1 MKALR
6 GFAVLACC
14 FAVVLALGLV
24 SPLSTV
30 AQTTNG
36 VFTGTVTDQTGAVVP
51 QADVK
56 VTNLGTALVV
66 TAKTDNG
73 GLFRVQELPIGQYK
87 IEASA
92 KGFKTSLRNF
102 LTLNAGTI
110 QRVDF
115 QLQLG
120 ESKQVVTVEGGAPLV
135 NTEDFKLALTV
146 TGSQVANLPLNGRNI
161 YDLMQLA
168 PGAVDVTGVMFEN
181 GHGTVVNGLRE
192 NFNGFLLNGV
202 SNKGLSGGPDTV
214 VNPDIVQEFQQ
225 LTLNMSAQYGNSAS
239 SITNVVT
246 KSGTNEFHGD
256 VYEFLRNDKLDAN
269 GFFINQNGDPRP
281 ALRFNQFGAAAN
293 GPVIKDKLF
302 FTASYQGDRFISG
315 APGVPITVESS
326 SWRQAVIAANTANSA
341 SVAALLYK
349 DFPPSTAGTPISA
362 ANSGTLDAF
371 VSNKG
376 IGNFWGYMCP
386 EVLNGGPAGFLPKAA
401 VIATRFQNLFGVN
414 AGDVASLIGTHLVG
428 LVPTPNCPTYF
439 GTGGPALRA
448 GAIAGFGGRTMGLF
462 NSATA
467 SFNTQ
472 TKGNLANGNEWS
484 TRLDWVPGQN
494 DRIFGEIYWQ
504 KFNDSVGPS
513 NNSSGPRG
521 FLNPQQ
527 IYIPNFQFSYVH
539 VFNPRWVNDFRFGF
553 VRNRNDILTTTPG
566 VPSIGFGDGSAGFGS
581 YNGYPQLFR
590 ENVYTYSDM
599 ISANKGK
606 HSLKIGADFR
616 RNLENSEFNVAR
628 PSYYFFDQ
636 LFFAVDAPVEEIAG
650 VDPGIITGK
659 PAQLSSNIRHW
670 RNLEFGAYFQD
681 DWKLRRNLTVSLGIR
696 YDLFSRHTERAGQ
709 VTTFIPGPGSLIP
722 GNGFFLDGIKNAN
735 IPAGAPG
742 CSAATGQNTALAPLA
757 GICGSGGFA
766 AAKNL
771 GKGNYKNFGPRIGV
785 AWDPFGDGKMS
796 VRGGWGISY
805 EGTLYNPLSNSRWNL
820 PFYSFNDSL
829 NFLGGDVNNII
840 YGPQTPG
847 VAASF
852 TGAPTNP
859 GQGVGAQA
867 NGNLSGW
874 DATNSNLAFLTG
886 IVFPEGIRDPRIQN
900 WFVGIQREVFSGTV
914 LEVDYVGTR
923 GRNLFRAENAN
934 RLPGGRLPPGTCV
947 NVQGRQECSL
957 RTAFNPV
964 GRLNP
969 NYGTLRV
976 WDNVS
981 RSWYNGLQSS
991 LRRQMGK
998 GVVFSVNY
1006 TWSHSIDTGSDW
1018 HSGATSA
1025 NGSAAGDGYSLDQTR
1040 PLLDRGNST
1049 FDIRHRIVG
1058 NYVWD
1063 LPWYKDQHGFIGHV
1077 LGGWQY
1083 NGIWSYQSGAHWT
1096 PYTASSRGLT
1106 GACNTN
1112 LADPACVNNGG
1123 DFNLDSIGNDR
1134 PDATHGNSITGN
1146 KQMYANGYFSPTGT
1160 FHRAYC
1166 SPLSIANLTCTAP
1179 FFGTPCVGCNGNLGR
1194 NTFVGPAHFN
1204 TDQSI
1209 FKNIKITE
1217 RFKAQFRAE
1226 FFNAFNHANFKLPSS
1241 STGANFA
1248 NRITSL
1254 NFGQSAG
1261 TLDPRE
1267 IQFGL
1272 KIFW

>member
-1 MKALR
+1 M
-6 GFAVLACC
+6 VLS
-14 FAVVLALGLV
+14 LALSAPIFG
-24 SPLSTV
+24 
-30 AQTTNG
+30 QGTNG
-36 VFTGTVTDQTGAVVP
+36 VFTGTVTDPSGGVVP

-73 GLFRVQELPIGQYK
+73 GLYRLQELPIGQYK
-87 IEASA
+87 IEVSA

-115 QLQLG
+115 QLELG
-120 ESKQVVTVEGGAPLV
+120 EAKQVVTVEGGAPLV
-135 NTEDFKLALTV
+135 NTEDYKLALTV
-146 TGSQVANLPLNGRNI
+146 TGTQVANLPLNGRNI
-161 YDLMQLA
+161 YDLMTLA

-202 SNKGLSGGPDTV
+202 SNKGLSGGPDTA

-239 SITNVVT
+239 TITNVVT

-269 GFFINQNGDPRP
+269 SFFINQAGSPRP
-281 ALRFNQFGAAAN
+281 ALRFNQFGGALT
-293 GPVIKDKLF
+293 GPIKKDKLF

-315 APGVPITVESS
+315 APGVPIVLESS
-326 SWRQAVIAANTANSA
+326 AWRQAVIAANAANSA

-349 DFPPSTAGTPISA
+349 DFPPSTAGTPIPAASA
-362 ANSGTLDAF
+362 GTLDTF
-371 VSNKG
+371 IGQKG
-376 IGNFWGYMCP
+376 LGNFWSYMCP
-386 EVLNGGPAGFLPKAA
+386 DVLNQGAASAQPKAA
-401 VIATRFQNLFGVN
+401 AIATKFQNLFGVT
-414 AGDVASLIGTHLVG
+414 AADVAALVAPG
-428 LVPTPNCPTYF
+428 NCPTYT

-448 GAIAGFGGRTMGLF
+448 GAIAGFGGRGMGLF

-484 TRLDWVPGQN
+484 TRLDWVPSQN

-553 VRNRNDILTTTPG
+553 VRNRNDIGTATPG

-599 ISANKGK
+599 ISGNKGK
-606 HSLKIGADFR
+606 HSIKIGADFR

-636 LFFAVDAPVEEIAG
+636 LFFAVDAPSEEIAG
-650 VDPGIITGK
+650 VDPGIVTGK
-659 PAQLSSNIRHW
+659 PAELSSNIRHW

-681 DWKLRRNLTVSLGIR
+681 DWKLRHNLTLSLGIR

-722 GNGFFLDGIKNAN
+722 GNGFFLDAIKNAN

-742 CSAATGQNTALAPLA
+742 CSAATGQNTALSQLA
-757 GICGSGGFA
+757 GQCGPGGFA

-771 GKGNYKNFGPRIGV
+771 GLGNHKNFGPRIGV
-785 AWDPFGDGKMS
+785 AWDPFGNGKMS

-820 PFYSFNDSL
+820 PYYSFNDAA
-829 NFLGGDVNNII
+829 NFLFGDVNNVI

-847 VAASF
+847 AAASF
-852 TGAPTNP
+852 TGAATNP
-859 GQGVGAQA
+859 GQGIGAQA
-867 NGNLSGW
+867 VGNLSGW
-874 DATNSNLAFLTG
+874 AAANSNLAFLTG

-900 WFVGIQREVFSGTV
+900 WFGGIQREVFSGTV

-923 GRNLFRAENAN
+923 GRNLFRSENAN
-934 RLPGGRLPPGTCV
+934 RLPGGRLPPGVCI

-964 GRLNP
+964 GNLNP

-981 RSWYNGLQSS
+981 RSWYHGLQSS

-1006 TWSHSIDTGSDW
+1006 TYSHSIDTGSDW
-1018 HSGATSA
+1018 HSSATSA
-1025 NGSAAGDGYSLDQTR
+1025 NGGAAGDGYSLDQTR
-1040 PLLDRGNST
+1040 PFLDRGNST

-1063 LPWYKDQHGFIGHV
+1063 LPWFKDQHGFIGHV

-1096 PYTASSRGLT
+1096 PYTAKARTLVACATDPSGL
-1106 GACNTN
+1106 CNT
-1112 LADPACVNNGG
+1112 GG

-1134 PDATHGNSITGN
+1134 PDASSNGNHFDAGKSGW
-1146 KQMYANGYFSPTGT
+1146 ANGFFPGGGFTG
-1160 FHRAYC
+1160 AY
-1166 SPLSIANLTCTAP
+1166 SGANK
-1179 FFGTPCVGCNGNLGR
+1179 FFGTPCTGCNGNLGR
-1194 NTFVGPAHFN
+1194 NTFLGPAHFN

-1209 FKNIKITE
+1209 FKNIRITE

-1272 KIFW
+1272 KFLF